1 VPSLLNLQGQLS
13 LNSYTFDEPS
23 GTMALNIAIL
33 QEISADA
40 LMVGFTIINQNASIG
55 LQATNHLELKP
66 YSSFELS
73 FYTI

>member
-1 VPSLLNLQGQLS
+1 
-13 LNSYTFDEPS
+13 
-23 GTMALNIAIL
+23 MALNIAIL